1 MKEPRAHPM
10 AALFRSASSRTI
22 QEAFPPSSS
31 SRGFIYLPAMDAIID
46 PVRVLPV
53 KVTFFT
59 TGWAIKAVVTFSAS
73 DN

>member
-1 MKEPRAHPM
+1 
-10 AALFRSASSRTI
+10 
-22 QEAFPPSSS
+22 
-31 SRGFIYLPAMDAIID
+31 MDAIID